1 MNDLNGPGLMFVRLG
16 IQWAGVA
23 LAARGYGDAELWQ
36 AIGGAL
42 ITAAGA
48 TWSWYA
54 TRKPR

>member
-1 MNDLNGPGLMFVRLG
+1 MTDLNGPGFMPVRLAIQYAG
-16 IQWAGVA
+16 IY
-23 LAARGYGDAELWQ
+23 LASQGYGDAELWQ